1 MRTITPE
8 ASRYVVIF
16 GGVIFL
22 FLSTSLLP
30 KIDNQ
35 LIETLIIFGFCAMI
49 TPFFIKAFP
58 SSGQGDEWSKDSTS
72 FLVDWHCNS
81 NRLSSLSLIAYMI

>member
-58 SSGQGDEWSKDSTS
+58 SSGQGMSGLKTLLL
-72 FLVDWHCNS
+72 FL
-81 NRLSSLSLIAYMI
+81 LIGIVIAIGYLVLV